1 VSYFFGGAFAAN
13 AVPHFVAG
21 TMGHPFQSPFAK
33 PPGEGLS
40 SSTVNVIWG
49 FFNAVVGYLL
59 VTRVGT
65 FNPMATSDMVAFG
78 MGVLLIS
85 IFSARHFGQFHG
97 GNAPS
102 RT

>member
-1 VSYFFGGAFAAN
+1 
-13 AVPHFVAG
+13 
-21 TMGHPFQSPFAK
+21 
-33 PPGEGLS
+33 
-40 SSTVNVIWG
+40 
-49 FFNAVVGYLL
+49 
-59 VTRVGT
+59 
-65 FNPMATSDMVAFG
+65 MVAFG